1 MTIMIEGADTY
12 WTISYW
18 SPHIKKVISAAIKT
32 DSRSSAIVLI
42 NKLGSRGHL
51 ELQELLYK

>member
-1 MTIMIEGADTY
+1 MTIMIDGADTF

-18 SPHIKKVISAAIKT
+18 SPHIKKVISAAIIT
-32 DSRSSAIVLI
+32 EARSSAIVLI

-51 ELQELLYK
+51 EFQELL